1 MFQGDCSLEFFPKE
15 TAMPAKMKLT
25 NVDLLKLFES
35 TEYADVAK
43 GFKEQKYEK
52 KSLICTPY
60 DEGNR
65 LFIVKKGRLRVFLS
79 YEDREFTLALLE
91 PGDIFSTHTRAYAEA
106 LDDSVIFLGNT
117 RQFQQKVVENPE
129 ITLVMVKVLGELLKN
144 SITIIEGL
152 AFKDA
157 RLRLLDFLVSAA
169 EDRGRPHSKGLSV
182 ELGLNTE
189 EIALLVGT
197 TRQTISTLLNE
208 LIKFEIIEKIDRR
221 TLLIRDI
228 ARLKSWNS
236 LS

>member
-1 MFQGDCSLEFFPKE
+1 MNSFLEE
-15 TAMPAKMKLT
+15 MAMPAKMKLT
-25 NVDLLKLFES
+25 HVDLLRLFDS
-35 TEYADVAK
+35 PEYAEIAK
-43 GFKEQKYEK
+43 GFKEQRYAK
-52 KSLICTPY
+52 KTIVCTPY

-65 LFIVKKGRLRVFLS
+65 LFIVKSGRLRVFLS

-91 PGDIFSTHTRAYAEA
+91 PGDIFSTHTRAFAEA
-106 LDDSVIFLGNT
+106 LEESVVLLGNT
-117 RQFQQKVVENPE
+117 LQFQQKIVESPE

-157 RLRLLDFLVSAA
+157 RQRLLDFLVSAT
-169 EDRGRPHSKGLSV
+169 EDRGQLHPEGVSV
-182 ELGLNTE
+182 ELGLTTE

-197 TRQTISTLLNE
+197 TRQTISTLLND
-208 LIKFEIIEKIDRR
+208 LIKSEVLEKLDRR

-228 ARLKSWNS
+228 ALLQDWNS

>member
-1 MFQGDCSLEFFPKE
+1 
-15 TAMPAKMKLT
+15 MPAKMKLT
-25 NVDLLKLFES
+25 HVDLLRLFDS
-35 TEYADVAK
+35 PEYAEIAK
-43 GFKEQKYEK
+43 GFKEQRYAK
-52 KSLICTPY
+52 KTIVCTPY

-65 LFIVKKGRLRVFLS
+65 LFIVKSGRLRVFLS

-91 PGDIFSTHTRAYAEA
+91 PGDIFSTHTRAFAEA
-106 LDDSVIFLGNT
+106 LEESVVLLGNT
-117 RQFQQKVVENPE
+117 LQFQQKIVESPE

-157 RLRLLDFLVSAA
+157 RQRLLDFLVSAT
-169 EDRGRPHSKGLSV
+169 EDRGQLHPEGVSV
-182 ELGLNTE
+182 ELGLTTE

-197 TRQTISTLLNE
+197 TRQTISTLLND
-208 LIKFEIIEKIDRR
+208 LIKSEVLEKLDRR

-228 ARLKSWNS
+228 ALLQDWNS